1 MTFFKHNIWNVLVG
15 TVKRDKNLQ
24 LQRISRM
31 SKQCF
36 QNAAL
41 TGVQK
46 ATENSLCGCLFVYL
60 FIYLYLKLLSFL
72 LLGKLSNSFF
82 PYGRLSYTYSWA
94 WHISNGRF
102 FSLDPGGKMFS
113 ARLFSAPELLFNL
126 IITFSSSP
134 RCYNFPTLKILFSL
148 RVVSMPPQPHYMLWK
163 ENPHPFIKTEFC
175 LFMHALLA
183 WEGWQMS

>member
-1 MTFFKHNIWNVLVG
+1 MTFFKRNIWNVLVG

-82 PYGRLSYTYSWA
+82 PYGRLLT
-94 WHISNGRF
+94 HIAELDTSAMEDF
-102 FSLDPGGKMFS
+102 FLWILGEKCFQLDSSLLPS
-113 ARLFSAPELLFNL
+113 
-126 IITFSSSP
+126 
-134 RCYNFPTLKILFSL
+134 C
-148 RVVSMPPQPHYMLWK
+148 
-163 ENPHPFIKTEFC
+163 C
-175 LFMHALLA
+175 LT
-183 WEGWQMS
+183 

>member
-1 MTFFKHNIWNVLVG
+1 MFPKCSIDRCPEGYREQFVWVFI
-15 TVKRDKNLQ
+15 
-24 LQRISRM
+24 
-31 SKQCF
+31 
-36 QNAAL
+36 
-41 TGVQK
+41 
-46 ATENSLCGCLFVYL
+46 CLFIHL
-60 FIYLYLKLLSFL
+60 FILKIV
-72 LLGKLSNSFF
+72 KFF
-82 PYGRLSYTYSWA
+82 TPGQAVKFIFSLRSASYTYSWA